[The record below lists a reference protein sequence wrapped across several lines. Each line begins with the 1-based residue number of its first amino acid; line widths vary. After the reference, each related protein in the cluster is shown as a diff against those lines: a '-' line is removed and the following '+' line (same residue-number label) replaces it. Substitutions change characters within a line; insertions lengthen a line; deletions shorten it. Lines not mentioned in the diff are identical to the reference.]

1 MSNDQWYIYVKG
13 HRLLEVEQSW
23 IESGDAFLWNR
34 EFGRYGALV
43 AEKRH
48 GYHPWRFGKDV
59 IFNFQVQL
67 ANVLLAVRLIAM
79 GIVDFRRL

>member
-1 MSNDQWYIYVKG
+1 MANDQWYIYVKG

-23 IESGDAFLWNR
+23 IESGDAFLWNW

-48 GYHPWRFGKDV
+48 GYHPWRFSRDV
-59 IFNFQVQL
+59 IFHFQV
-67 ANVLLAVRLIAM
+67 
-79 GIVDFRRL
+79 